1 MTKLFISTRRIIR
14 ESERLPLRRRR
25 SAHLTLVLAWVAF
38 WLNTAFIPCCEAFAA
53 TSDDH
58 AGAEVHA
65 ISTPEQTHD
74 GHDSPVEAPHHAPDS
89 PCDTSFHGG
98 PATNGEQAG
107 LPTERVDLE
116 WDATYLL
123 FTNHHFAKNKTAN
136 FAPVDYQPSPRRP
149 RLYLQTQRLL
159 I

>member
-1 MTKLFISTRRIIR
+1 MTKLVISTRSITR

-25 SAHLTLVLAWVAF
+25 SAHLTLVLAWLAF
-38 WLNTAFIPCCEAFAA
+38 WFNTAFIPCCEAFAA
-53 TSDDH
+53 ASDHH
-58 AGAEVHA
+58 AGADVQA
-65 ISTPEQTHD
+65 ISTAEQTHD
-74 GHDSPVEAPHHAPDS
+74 AHDSPVEAPHHAPDS

-116 WDATYLL
+116 WDVAYSFFTY
-123 FTNHHFAKNKTAN
+123 THFANSQTAN
-136 FAPVDYQPSPRRP
+136 LAPVDYQAWPRRP